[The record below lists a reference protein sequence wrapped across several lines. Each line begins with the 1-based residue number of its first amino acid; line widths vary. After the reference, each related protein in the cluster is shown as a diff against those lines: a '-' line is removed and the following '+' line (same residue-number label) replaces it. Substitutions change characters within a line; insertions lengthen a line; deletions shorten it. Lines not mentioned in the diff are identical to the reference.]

1 MAFIPS
7 IKWWVNN
14 KKQLIEQ
21 NMNIKKMIAVTGL
34 LALLTVTAFAQPHQ
48 SRSFLSPLITS
59 VTISNAASGSLGAYT
74 NILSTGASG
83 TNSLNLTYTN
93 SSGTWVIPTN
103 STTLYTTTGISYV
116 TNDSTAL
123 FQDVSLYSDR
133 NGSGPEYT
141 TNTTAASLPPYS
153 GVNLCIKIVG
163 QSGFTGANLNF
174 RFVGLPDGTNEVTTG
189 TVQSGTPAWVVG
201 VAASTTSPTVIYTN
215 VPMYMFAGCKKLRL
229 QTIQDAVS
237 TAANI
242 AGTVTSISLN
252 GFVP

>member
-1 MAFIPS
+1 M
-7 IKWWVNN
+7 NM
-14 KKQLIEQ
+14 KKIS
-21 NMNIKKMIAVTGL
+21 AVFGM
-34 LALLTVTAFAQPHQ
+34 LALATVMAFAQPHQ

-74 NILSTGASG
+74 NILSTGADG
-83 TNSLNLTYTN
+83 TNCLNLTYTN

-103 STTLYTTTGISYV
+103 NINLYTTTGITYV
-116 TNDSTAL
+116 TNDTTAL

-133 NGSGPEYT
+133 NGTGPEYA
-141 TNTTAASLPPYS
+141 TNTTAASLSPIS
-153 GVNLCIKIVG
+153 GVTLCIRIKG
-163 QSGFTGANLNF
+163 ASGFTGGNLNF

-215 VPMYMFAGCKKLRL
+215 VPMYHFAGCKKLRL
-229 QTIQDAVS
+229 QTIQNAVA
-237 TAANI
+237 TAASI
-242 AGTVTSISLN
+242 GGTVTSISLN